1 MNVVADSSPR
11 FIHIDGTD
19 AATEGT
25 FVSSVTGA
33 ALTYFNWSAGEP
45 NNWDNEDCLN
55 ILSDTGLMNDMKC
68 SELMP
73 SVCEIREFNKY
84 RLSSNTSDE
93 VRYLHK
99 GPFSLK

>member
-11 FIHIDGTD
+11 FIYIDGTD

-33 ALTYFNWSAGEP
+33 ALTYLPWSGGEP

-55 ILSDTGLMNDMKC
+55 ILSDTGLINDGKC
-68 SELMP
+68 SQQVP
-73 SVCEIREFNKY
+73 SVCEKREF
-84 RLSSNTSDE
+84 
-93 VRYLHK
+93 K
-99 GPFSLK
+99 GTD